1 MINNKVELFLMNSQR
16 ISNTIIIAS
25 GKGGVGKTWLSIN
38 LAQALVN
45 QKKRVLLF
53 DGDLGLANMDIQLGL
68 KSKWDLGSV
77 LKKKCSFEDAIF
89 SHKINLRTKVQVDII
104 TGRSNDGAFTT
115 VSKANVLSLRSS
127 LTTVAPK
134 YDHTIMDLSAGLD
147 QIIQEFS
154 TFACQCLVV
163 VTDEP
168 ASLADAAAFIK
179 VTSQR
184 NPDLPLHIV
193 VNMAQSDKQ
202 GKRTYASLIKE
213 CELFLSKP
221 PQLAGVIRQ
230 DRSVPDSISHKSST
244 ITRHPKSQASC
255 DIQRMATGLL
265 KFFK

>member
-1 MINNKVELFLMNSQR
+1 M
-16 ISNTIIIAS
+16 
-25 GKGGVGKTWLSIN
+25 
-38 LAQALVN
+38 
-45 QKKRVLLF
+45 
-53 DGDLGLANMDIQLGL
+53 
-68 KSKWDLGSV
+68 
-77 LKKKCSFEDAIF
+77 KKKCSFEDAIF

-202 GKRTYASLIKE
+202 GRLTYASLIKD
-213 CELFLSKP
+213 CRLFLSKP

>member
-1 MINNKVELFLMNSQR
+1 MNPQR

-53 DGDLGLANMDIQLGL
+53 DGDLGLANVDIQLGL
-68 KSKWDLGSV
+68 KPEWDLGSV
-77 LKKKCSFEDAIF
+77 LKEKCTFEDAIF
-89 SHKINLRTKVQVDII
+89 SHKINLRSKTYVDII
-104 TGRSNDGAFTT
+104 TGRTIDGNFTT
-115 VSKANVLSLRSS
+115 VSKAGVLSLRDS
-127 LTTVAPK
+127 LTTIAPK
-134 YDHTIMDLSAGLD
+134 YDHMIMDLSAGLD

-168 ASLADAAAFIK
+168 ASLVDASAFIK

-193 VNMAQSDKQ
+193 VNMAQSDKHGQ
-202 GKRTYASLIKE
+202 QIYASLIKE
-213 CELFLSKP
+213 CSGFFLKKP
-221 PQLAGVIRQ
+221 LELAGIIHQ
-230 DRSVPDSISHKSST
+230 DHSVPDSILHKTST
-244 ITRHPKSQASC
+244 LTRHPESQAAR
-255 DIQRMATGLL
+255 DIERMAIELL
-265 KFFK
+265 ELVE